1 MKISKL
7 YLKGFGK
14 FENFEFDPIKG
25 INVIY
30 GDNES
35 GKSTM
40 MAFIKAVLFGL
51 KGGRADKEG
60 MPSEIKR
67 YKPWSGEKYGGYIN
81 IELENSRR
89 YRLERDFDNNSVKLY
104 DEDFNDIT
112 GTFTGN
118 KDGSGMAE
126 KLMGIN
132 ESLFERTVFIR
143 QLGTR
148 LDGASSKDLIE
159 RISNMGQSGYEDIS
173 YKKAHSAL
181 KEALKSQV
189 GTGRSYTR
197 PLDLIDR
204 RLEELFRMQ
213 RQSKDKAMLRLE
225 SEDRLKELEAEIA
238 VLYDRERL
246 LSLASEF
253 SEVKEEIGLQ
263 KEKLEEIRFLNE
275 GLRVL
280 KKNISELTKEKE
292 ELETQI
298 RGTTLEE
305 ERLSEELRGL
315 WNNGNESA
323 IGTLER
329 QIRYMDIGE
338 IVLLAVLIGTVIG
351 GFMAKL
357 IPVSVS
363 AIPAVTL
370 IAALLFRN
378 SRKRNL
384 KELQWAQAEETG
396 REKLLE
402 QQMENAKRGRI
413 AAENQLDRTTDHLE
427 VQKVQYQQQINRLED
442 KLQIT
447 GRQHLAEMEGKADAL
462 SFELIRL
469 LEDKARSL
477 TSSEACLINSVIESS
492 TDILARELDLDLA
505 KQYCSEQ
512 LQNKRLEKSAL
523 EYKLG
528 DSGEELN
535 ADALE
540 QEIYGLT
547 QQKRALEQ
555 RGEAL
560 NIAMETLEEA
570 SREVQKK
577 YLPVMGK
584 VFGSTFSDI
593 TSGKYSDVRAGDNLN
608 IMLNDPLSKT
618 VIPVSALSSGTIDQL
633 YLALRVAISETVMK
647 GNEVLPVILDEPFSQ
662 YDDSRTENALK
673 LIDRLGKRQ
682 QIIIF
687 TCKQREVE
695 LISNVC
701 GQSACKICSLT

>member
-1 MKISKL
+1 MNISKL

-81 IELENSRR
+81 IELGNSRR

-104 DEDFNDIT
+104 DEDFNDVT

-126 KLMGIN
+126 RLIGIN

-213 RQSKDKAMLRLE
+213 RQSKDKAMLRSE

-253 SEVKEEIGLQ
+253 SEIKEKIGLQ

-275 GLRVL
+275 GLRAL
-280 KKNISELTKEKE
+280 QKNISELTKEKE

-298 RGTTLEE
+298 RRATLEE
-305 ERLSEELRGL
+305 ERFSEELRGL
-315 WNNGNESA
+315 RNNGKESA

-329 QIRYMDIGE
+329 QIRYMDICE
-338 IVLLAVLIGTVIG
+338 IVLLTALLGTAIG
-351 GFMAKL
+351 GFMARL
-357 IPVSVS
+357 IPVAVS
-363 AIPAVTL
+363 AIPAATL

-384 KELQWAQAEETG
+384 KELQWTKAEESG

-402 QQMENAKRGRI
+402 QQMENARRGRT
-413 AAENQLDRTTDHLE
+413 AAENQLGRTTGQLE
-427 VQKVQYQQQINRLED
+427 VQKAQYQQQSNRLED

-447 GRQHLAEMEGKADAL
+447 RRQDLAEMEGKADTL

-469 LEDKARSL
+469 FEEKARSL
-477 TSSEACLINSVIESS
+477 TSREVCLINSVIESS
-492 TDILARELDLDLA
+492 TDILARELDLA

-512 LQNKRLEKSAL
+512 LQNKRLEKSTL

-535 ADALE
+535 ADALDR
-540 QEIYGLT
+540 EIYGLT

-577 YLPVMGK
+577 YLPVMSK
-584 VFGSTFSDI
+584 VFGSMFSDI

-608 IMLNDPLSKT
+608 LMLDDPLSKT
-618 VIPVSALSSGTIDQL
+618 VIPVSALSSGTADQL
-633 YLALRVAISETVMK
+633 YLALRVAISETVLK
-647 GNEVLPVILDEPFSQ
+647 GNEALPVILDEPFSQ

-701 GQSACKICSLT
+701 TQSACKICSLT